1 MPALQTDIEVTLRL
15 LEGFDGLASLKKLQA
30 HLNFDREDAAISR
43 RSWAESNT
51 PLLVADPVITASVGG
66 RSLFGADG
74 EQSFKVIYCQLAS
87 TELLLTHERAVVAE
101 LLVSYPY
108 ALFVF
113 SDNDQQRFHFVNVK
127 DEPQGLKRKLFRRI
141 TVGNGERL
149 RTAAEQLSRL
159 DGEQL
164 ARLSLSEIQ
173 RHFDEAF
180 DVGPVTKKF
189 FDEYKRVFELVK
201 ASVIGFDA
209 DEAGIE
215 KLNLFTQ
222 RLFNRLMFLAF
233 IQKKGWLKFG
243 ESADYLCSLW
253 NAHVRNT
260 PGTRGNFY
268 SDRLMILFFEGLGA
282 IYTTENVERAAEV
295 AGLIGSVPY
304 LNGGLFESDED
315 DLNLAIVVGDE
326 GLDQV
331 INGLFEQF
339 NFTITEAT
347 PLDVEVAVDPEM
359 LGKIFEELV
368 TGRHESGSYYTPKPI
383 VSFMCREALKGFLG
397 TAVPSESPESLA
409 RFVDE
414 HDGAVQHPEDI
425 LAALQD
431 IAVCDPACGSG
442 AYLLGMLH
450 ELLDLRQCLFVT
462 RNLDAKSIYDR
473 KLEIISKNVYGV
485 DVDQF
490 AVNIARLR
498 LWLSLA
504 VDFKEPE
511 PRPLPN
517 LDYKIESGD
526 SIASIAPGVLQI
538 GLYQNAIEEMLVL
551 KREYLRAHHEEKLRL
566 RDQISILRSEIRT
579 LSGRPTRGFDWVI
592 DFAEVFAHNGFDI
605 VVANPPYINAIDFKK
620 SFSAEYRA
628 AINNSYQSATGA
640 YDFYIPFFERALQLL
655 KAGGQ
660 LAFITPNKYLSA
672 KYAAGLRSYLLNSAT
687 LLSIADLSAAEVFSS
702 ASVYPVLTF
711 IAKGATAGPYEVKGY
726 RLRDPNVPD
735 LSSLEAVTFS
745 STLLI
750 LLPENIWGF
759 LLSDDVPL
767 LAKLLEFCVPM
778 QDLGQINATS
788 TAGEA
793 ERYTDLLSEV
803 DGPNKFKAL
812 NTGTI
817 DPLQALWGEYAMVHS
832 GLRLLNPYLDVSSP
846 GVNERRREMY
856 QSPKVVFGKMGRM
869 CEAVL
874 DHRGEYASMNTNCF
888 YEPMADGDLEFIAAY
903 ANSKLFIFLY
913 DQFFRALR
921 MAGGYY
927 QFQAPQ
933 LRVMPVPVFDHAIRA
948 EIGSYATAISACDT
962 DAERQELFTK
972 MNLLILENCHLT
984 QPEQERILAQ

>member
-1 MPALQTDIEVTLRL
+1 MPALQTDIQATLRL
-15 LEGFDGLASLKKLQA
+15 LEGFNGLASLKKLQA

-43 RSWAESNT
+43 HSWAEST
-51 PLLVADPVITASVGG
+51 KSLLAADPVITASVGG
-66 RSLFGADG
+66 NSLLGANA
-74 EQSFKVIYCQLAS
+74 EQSFKVIYCRLAS
-87 TELLLTHERAVVAE
+87 TELLLTYERTVVAE
-101 LLVSYPY
+101 LLGSYPY

-113 SDNDQQRFHFVNVK
+113 SDSGQQRFHFVNVK
-127 DEPQGLKRKLFRRI
+127 DEAQGLKRKLFRRI

-164 ARLSLSEIQ
+164 TRLSLSEIQ

-189 FDEYKRVFELVK
+189 FDEYRRVFELVK
-201 ASVIGFDA
+201 ASVTGFA
-209 DEAGIE
+209 SDEAGIE

-233 IQKKGWLKFG
+233 IQKKGWLKFD
-243 ESADYLCSLW
+243 ESADYLCALW
-253 NAHVRNT
+253 NAHARST
-260 PGTRGNFY
+260 TGSRGNFY
-268 SDRLMILFFEGLGA
+268 SDRLKILFFEGLGA
-282 IYTTENVERAAEV
+282 SSTAENVERAAAV
-295 AGLIGSVPY
+295 TGLIGAVPY

-315 DLNLAIVVGDE
+315 DLNPAIVVGDE

-414 HDGAVQHPEDI
+414 HDGAVQHPEEI
-425 LAALQD
+425 LGALQS
-431 IAVCDPACGSG
+431 ITVCDPACGSG

-450 ELLDLRQCLFVT
+450 ELLDLRQCLFLT

-473 KLEIISKNVYGV
+473 KLEIISQNVYGV

-504 VDFKEPE
+504 VDFKEAE

-538 GLYQNAIEEMLVL
+538 GLYQQAIEEMLVL
-551 KREYLRAHHEEKLRL
+551 KGEYLRAHHEEKLEL

-579 LSGRPTRGFDWVI
+579 LSGRPAGGFDWVI
-592 DFAEVFAHNGFDI
+592 DFAEVFAHEGFDV

-628 AINNSYQSATGA
+628 AINNSYESATGA

-655 KAGGQ
+655 KPGGQ

-672 KYAAGLRSYLLNSAT
+672 KYASGLRSYLLNSAT
-687 LLSIADLSAAEVFSS
+687 LVSIADLSAAEVFSS

-711 IAKGATAGPYEVKGY
+711 IAKGATTEPYEVKGY
-726 RLRDPNVPD
+726 RLRDPKVPD

-767 LAKLLEFCVPM
+767 LAKLLESCVPM

-793 ERYTDLLSEV
+793 ERYTELLSEV
-803 DGPNKFKAL
+803 DGPDKLKAL

-817 DPLQALWGEYAMVHS
+817 DPLQALWGQYSMVHS
-832 GLRLLNPYLDVSSP
+832 GLRLLTPYLDVSSP
-846 GVNERRREMY
+846 GVNERRRQMY
-856 QSPKVVFGKMGRM
+856 QSPKVIFAKMGRM

-933 LRVMPVPVFDHAIRA
+933 LRVMPVPLFDPTIRA
-948 EIGSYATAISACDT
+948 EIGSYATAISGCDT
-962 DAERQELFTK
+962 DAERQALFTQ
-972 MNLLILENCHLT
+972 MNLLILENCQLT